1 MRFKIQSRHSSPK
14 RTLMK
19 DLFYSGTYQKFE
31 LIKQC
36 FDGLFV
42 FSISI
47 FIIFLWSR
55 HWMFY
60 LLCPSQSGCWH
71 ERPKMSLMVNFPWK
85 VIPWIQLRRCS
96 LFVFNWNIRLMIVSK
111 WQIWLLPYGNQ
122 RADKQQNNILLV
134 FFQLYKTHIMY
145 MKHTTNIITR
155 YTL

>member
-47 FIIFLWSR
+47 SLYFCGLDTGYFI
-55 HWMFY
+55 
-60 LLCPSQSGCWH
+60 C
-71 ERPKMSLMVNFPWK
+71 
-85 VIPWIQLRRCS
+85 
-96 LFVFNWNIRLMIVSK
+96 FVLH
-111 WQIWLLPYGNQ
+111 NQ
-122 RADKQQNNILLV
+122 VAGIKGQ
-134 FFQLYKTHIMY
+134 K
-145 MKHTTNIITR
+145 
-155 YTL
+155 